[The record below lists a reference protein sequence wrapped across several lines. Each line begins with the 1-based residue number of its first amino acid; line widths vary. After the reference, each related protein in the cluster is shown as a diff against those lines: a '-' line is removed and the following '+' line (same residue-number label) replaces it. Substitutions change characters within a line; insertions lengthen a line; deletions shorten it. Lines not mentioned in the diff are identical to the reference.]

1 MRRIDELTSEIN
13 EATIQLQNIKDQ
25 MSKQFKEIWKL
36 QCKKDMGKEYAKER
50 YDDLMYNHKL
60 LQMKR
65 RQLITHINYLN
76 KEFFEV
82 LMKDLDPK
90 LKVKVLLAKAL
101 FKNTFTEHSPPISCQ
116 KKKRKRNNTKSVKLQ
131 RRYTILSNRSARP
144 T

>member
-1 MRRIDELTSEIN
+1 MGRIDELTSEIN
-13 EATIQLQNIKDQ
+13 EVTLQLQSIKDQ

-36 QCKKDMGKEYAKER
+36 QCNKDMGKEYDKKR

-82 LMKDLDPK
+82 LM
-90 LKVKVLLAKAL
+90 
-101 FKNTFTEHSPPISCQ
+101 
-116 KKKRKRNNTKSVKLQ
+116 
-131 RRYTILSNRSARP
+131 
-144 T
+144 

>member
-1 MRRIDELTSEIN
+1 MGRIDELTSEIN
-13 EATIQLQNIKDQ
+13 EATLQLQSIKDQ

-36 QCKKDMGKEYAKER
+36 QCNKVMGKEYDKER

-82 LMKDLDPK
+82 LM
-90 LKVKVLLAKAL
+90 
-101 FKNTFTEHSPPISCQ
+101 
-116 KKKRKRNNTKSVKLQ
+116 
-131 RRYTILSNRSARP
+131 
-144 T
+144 

>member
-13 EATIQLQNIKDQ
+13 EATLQLQIIKEQ

-36 QCKKDMGKEYAKER
+36 QYNKEMGKEYDKER

-82 LMKDLDPK
+82 LM
-90 LKVKVLLAKAL
+90 
-101 FKNTFTEHSPPISCQ
+101 
-116 KKKRKRNNTKSVKLQ
+116 
-131 RRYTILSNRSARP
+131 
-144 T
+144 

>member
-1 MRRIDELTSEIN
+1 MGRIDELTSEIN
-13 EATIQLQNIKDQ
+13 EATLQLQSIKDQ

-36 QCKKDMGKEYAKER
+36 QCNKDMGNEYDKER

-82 LMKDLDPK
+82 L
-90 LKVKVLLAKAL
+90 
-101 FKNTFTEHSPPISCQ
+101 I
-116 KKKRKRNNTKSVKLQ
+116 
-131 RRYTILSNRSARP
+131 
-144 T
+144 

>member
-1 MRRIDELTSEIN
+1 MVNTFFKSWVNLFRRLIMRRIDELTVEIN
-13 EATIQLQNIKDQ
+13 EATLELQKIKDQ

-36 QCKKDMGKEYAKER
+36 QCKRDMGKEYDEDR

-82 LMKDLDPK
+82 L
-90 LKVKVLLAKAL
+90 
-101 FKNTFTEHSPPISCQ
+101 I
-116 KKKRKRNNTKSVKLQ
+116 
-131 RRYTILSNRSARP
+131 
-144 T
+144 

>member
-13 EATIQLQNIKDQ
+13 EATLELQSIKDQ

-36 QCKKDMGKEYAKER
+36 QWNKDMGKEYDKER

-76 KEFFEV
+76 KEFFE
-82 LMKDLDPK
+82 
-90 LKVKVLLAKAL
+90 AL
-101 FKNTFTEHSPPISCQ
+101 I
-116 KKKRKRNNTKSVKLQ
+116 
-131 RRYTILSNRSARP
+131 
-144 T
+144 

>member
-13 EATIQLQNIKDQ
+13 EATLQLQSIKDQ

-36 QCKKDMGKEYAKER
+36 QCNKDMGKEYDKER

-76 KEFFEV
+76 KDFIFLSV
-82 LMKDLDPK
+82 QKQLIIIRSIRDVFKKIVKHFLTSNIFVRNIQIQLLK
-90 LKVKVLLAKAL
+90 LWKWIGRVKQTSSKEMI
-101 FKNTFTEHSPPISCQ
+101 FIISW
-116 KKKRKRNNTKSVKLQ
+116 
-131 RRYTILSNRSARP
+131 
-144 T
+144 